1 MKIVTVICTARF
13 WLALMLSV
21 TLGMGATAADIHPV
35 DAEEIACMTA
45 DAEAH
50 HDAELSHTES
60 DDPEQ
65 RPAHKHHTHSCGPCH
80 LHMVGMNSLTFSYA
94 LSATSG
100 LRPGADQHVPRAGP
114 HGLYRPPRA

>member
-50 HDAELSHTES
+50 HAAEIGDTENDDS
-60 DDPEQ
+60 DELMDMLL
-65 RPAHKHHTHSCGPCH
+65 AKK
-80 LHMVGMNSLTFSYA
+80 
-94 LSATSG
+94 
-100 LRPGADQHVPRAGP
+100 RASERREWLENKGD
-114 HGLYRPPRA
+114 LAEV